1 MPPDRA
7 IPPIFRRYLHRHSPP
22 ARSAPPGALLRDTPF
37 RPAEV
42 VAGSGHF
49 PCGDPPA
56 NQLHSGSGSVGQT
69 HHGRSAAR
77 YGLEGRSH
85 WPSHLL
91 VTRESLGAAWQ
102 VPGFSFCFR
111 RSAAGTNECLP
122 RCWNSRPPTAPPLV
136 PVLGRLPR
144 AQSSMA
150 ASLSFSGSFSGSA
163 LVCQPSLTSEE
174 WRSSSMFRS
183 TSACRFSKCSATSRR
198 LRGFGA
204 GV

>member
-1 MPPDRA
+1 MRCRRTEPSRLFSGAIFIDTRRRPVRATGGRYVA
-7 IPPIFRRYLHRHSPP
+7 IPRE
-22 ARSAPPGALLRDTPF
+22 SATF
-37 RPAEV
+37 
-42 VAGSGHF
+42 
-49 PCGDPPA
+49 
-56 NQLHSGSGSVGQT
+56 GSGSVGQT

-91 VTRESLGAAWQ
+91 VTGESLGAAWQ

-150 ASLSFSGSFSGSA
+150 ASLSFSPEKSPAGGGAKESSG
-163 LVCQPSLTSEE
+163 
-174 WRSSSMFRS
+174 
-183 TSACRFSKCSATSRR
+183 ATSPPV
-198 LRGFGA
+198 LICPA
-204 GV
+204 E